1 MINYRFDEEK
11 DYLLYYAQR
20 LDDTLTQN
28 ILNSGTVAS
37 SAEAEHLSRFFWRMV
52 DTSIEDEKQKIQLPW
67 PENAEFW
74 NEKTMRSISGYLE
87 RAGYEA
93 IWERVSDEQDE

>member
-1 MINYRFDEEK
+1 MICYRFDEEK
-11 DYLLYYAQR
+11 NYLLYYAQR
-20 LDDTLTQN
+20 LNDTLAQN
-28 ILNSGTVAS
+28 ILKHGVVTCG
-37 SAEAEHLSRFFWRMV
+37 AEAEHLARFFWRMV
-52 DTSIEDEKQKIQLPW
+52 DKSIEDEQQSIPLPW

-93 IWERVSDEQDE
+93 VWERISDEQDE